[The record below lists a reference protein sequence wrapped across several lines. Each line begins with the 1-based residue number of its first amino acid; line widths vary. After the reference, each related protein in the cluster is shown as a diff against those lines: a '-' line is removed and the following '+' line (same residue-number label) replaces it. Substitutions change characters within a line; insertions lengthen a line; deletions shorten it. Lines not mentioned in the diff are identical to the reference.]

1 MSNGKYKDSKT
12 ANKDAFWAPELQQ
25 MMERRRKLVGVKVGK
40 LFGKKDR
47 LLKQQYED
55 FKASMKR
62 KKKNGPS

>member
-12 ANKDAFWAPELQQ
+12 ANKDAFWAPELQH
-25 MMERRRKLVGVKVGK
+25 GK

>member
-55 FKASMKR
+55 FKASMNR
-62 KKKNGPS
+62 KKKNVPS